1 MTKDE
6 ALELLGISPDPIENI
21 KKAYLRLSKENHPD
35 KGGDPSFFM
44 KIHEAYM
51 TLTHVEQSQPNK
63 IEDIELN
70 IQISLEEAI
79 FGVMLESHLRPQA
92 LSSTPLIAQ
101 GERKSTLCVD
111 IVTLIENIPP
121 MILLQVPYIKRTY
134 NEKIVSGVKRNIKI
148 TYTVKEHPRYKPAQN
163 KKIGLLSVQEKIP
176 VTTAL
181 YGGNIEVETLFGI
194 RKLYIKP
201 GTDIGDVYEIKDHGP
216 LGSLFV
222 EIAGFQMPKV
232 NDLNPS
238 NEAEKEIQAEDQEI
252 KNNKEIA
259 EQIKQ
264 ST

>member
-1 MTKDE
+1 MNKDE
-6 ALELLGISPDPIENI
+6 ALAILGISPDPIENI

-35 KGGDPSFFM
+35 KGGDPSFFV
-44 KIHEAYM
+44 KIHEAYL

-79 FGVMLESHLRPQA
+79 FGVLLESHLRPQA
-92 LSSTPLIAQ
+92 ISSTPLLN

-111 IVTLIENIPP
+111 ILTIIEKIPP
-121 MILLQVPYIKRTY
+121 MILLNAPYIKKTY
-134 NEKIVSGVKRNIKI
+134 NEKIVGGVKRNIKM
-148 TYTVKEHPRYKPAQN
+148 TYTVKEHPRYKPSKN
-163 KKIGLLSVQEKIP
+163 KKIGLLTVQEKIP

-181 YGGNIEVETLFGI
+181 CGGNVEVETLFGI

-222 EIAGFQMPKV
+222 EITGFQMPKI

-238 NEAEKEIQAEDQEI
+238 NEQEKEIQNEEQEM
-252 KNNKEIA
+252 KNNKDLVDKLKA
-259 EQIKQ
+259 FL
-264 ST
+264 